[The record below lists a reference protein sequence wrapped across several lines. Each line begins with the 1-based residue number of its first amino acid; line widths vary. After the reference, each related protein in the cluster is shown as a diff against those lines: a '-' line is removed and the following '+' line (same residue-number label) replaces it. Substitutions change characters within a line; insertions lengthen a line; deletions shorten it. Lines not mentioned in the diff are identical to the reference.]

1 MANQNEALQYINQ
14 ITSQLSKQGQSNI
27 KNEIIWYLE
36 SLNMLTPTLLYTG
49 KINLTKEL
57 KYIIYNFS
65 LLKQQELP
73 LQYIMNQASFFGRD
87 FYINQNVLIPRPET
101 ETIIRYLKDKKYNTG
116 LEIGAGSG
124 IISITMLLEK
134 IVNSVIATDIS
145 QSAIDVCK
153 KNIHLFNITNITLQR
168 HDILKE
174 RIKGEYDIIISNPP
188 YISLQKFN
196 QLPNHIKKYEPS
208 HALTDYQ
215 DGLTFYKRF
224 IHIIKK
230 NLNNDGIFICEIGSS
245 RAYKSIKKLFL
256 NQGFITKTINDL
268 NKDPRI
274 LIVKHPNE

>member
-1 MANQNEALQYINQ
+1 VANQNEALQYINQ

-153 KNIHLFNITNITLQR
+153 KN
-168 HDILKE
+168 
-174 RIKGEYDIIISNPP
+174 
-188 YISLQKFN
+188 
-196 QLPNHIKKYEPS
+196 
-208 HALTDYQ
+208 
-215 DGLTFYKRF
+215 
-224 IHIIKK
+224 
-230 NLNNDGIFICEIGSS
+230 
-245 RAYKSIKKLFL
+245 
-256 NQGFITKTINDL
+256 
-268 NKDPRI
+268 
-274 LIVKHPNE
+274 